1 MIANKHYLK
10 GFTLV
15 EMAIVIVI
23 IGLIIGGLLVPITAQ
38 IDMRNYSD
46 ERKSMEEIN
55 EALLGFAMSNG
66 YLPCPAVSFSD
77 GAEDRTGN
85 TCTGNKR
92 LGFLPW
98 ATLGL
103 HKLDSWGH
111 IYRYSVTLAY
121 ADSITKITLTPLTA
135 GDITIRTRD
144 SAGTLTALTTGN
156 LSPAVVISMGKNGF
170 LAYDDDGVQIANP
183 SLSNTDEV
191 TNGGQSTS
199 FVSRTYTENTD
210 VTFGGEFDDLIN
222 WISPGVF
229 VSKMVSAKKLP

>member
-23 IGLIIGGLLVPITAQ
+23 IGLIIGGLLAPITAQ

-92 LGFLPW
+92 LGFFP
-98 ATLGL
+98 GQ
-103 HKLDSWGH
+103 
-111 IYRYSVTLAY
+111 RSVFISLIAG
-121 ADSITKITLTPLTA
+121 AIFIVTA
-135 GDITIRTRD
+135 
-144 SAGTLTALTTGN
+144 
-156 LSPAVVISMGKNGF
+156 
-170 LAYDDDGVQIANP
+170 
-183 SLSNTDEV
+183 
-191 TNGGQSTS
+191 
-199 FVSRTYTENTD
+199 
-210 VTFGGEFDDLIN
+210 
-222 WISPGVF
+222 
-229 VSKMVSAKKLP
+229 